1 MRHPSEGVLRRLLD
15 EPAGV
20 SDADRRHVAGCAAC
34 LAGLAA
40 AREDAALAGAALR
53 TDRAADADPAAAWQ
67 RLSVALPARPATPAA
82 TTPAAAPA
90 RRRAGW
96 LHRPAAAVLAAVVV
110 LSGAGVAAATDWLP
124 IFRTEQVA
132 PLEVSTDDL
141 VALPD
146 LTAYGDVAVTGD
158 DGPRQVADAAAAEA
172 ETGLDVPG
180 VGDLPTGVEGEPA
193 YAVVGEL
200 SGVFTFSAEKAAAAA
215 SASGEPLPPLPAGL
229 DGAQVRLTAGPGVAA
244 VWTQP
249 SGLPSLVVGRAVAPQ
264 AFSSGVPFE
273 TVQDYLLSLPGLPED
288 LAAQLRGFTA
298 DGSTLPIPVPADLVE
313 TSAAEVG
320 GLPATVLESRD
331 QALAAVVWVEDGV
344 VTLVGGSLGP
354 DEVLDV
360 AAELR

>member
-20 SDADRRHVAGCAAC
+20 SDADRRHVAGCPAC
-34 LAGLAA
+34 LSGLAA

-53 TDRAADADPAAAWQ
+53 ADVATDPAAGWR
-67 RLSVALPARPATPAA
+67 RLSAAVPARTA
-82 TTPAAAPA
+82 TPAAAPA

-132 PLEVSTDDL
+132 PLEVNTDDL

-158 DGPRQVADAAAAEA
+158 DGPRQVADAAAARA
-172 ETGLDVPG
+172 ETGLDVPE
-180 VGDLPTGVEGEPA
+180 VGELPTGVAGDPA

-200 SGVFTFSAEKAAAAA
+200 SGVFTFSAAKAAAA
-215 SASGEPLPPLPAGL
+215 SGGSLPPVPAGL

-249 SGLPSLVVGRAVAPQ
+249 SGLPSLVVGRAVAPS
-264 AFSSGVPFE
+264 ASSSGVPFE
-273 TVQDYLLSLPGLPED
+273 TVRDFLLSLPGLPED
-288 LAAQLRGFTA
+288 VAAQLRTFTA

-313 TSAAEVG
+313 TSEASVG

-344 VTLVGGSLGP
+344 VTLVGGSLSP